1 MKTFF
6 VSAVVQLL
14 VFGVFGSFL
23 LMAAT
28 MALLTFAFWHENP
41 SINLFR
47 EMGQVLLMVVPY
59 AALYTCAIGLVDF
72 LLRGLTIPYRRVICV
87 AAAVISMIWMIWMTG
102 TLDEPAKLASICL
115 MAALSA
121 ALCSW
126 LCDAF
131 ANRKSPPAG
140 LMPAAVST
148 ASPG

>member
-1 MKTFF
+1 MINRLCR
-6 VSAVVQLL
+6 SAL
-14 VFGVFGSFL
+14 VGLG
-23 LMAAT
+23 
-28 MALLTFAFWHENP
+28 
-41 SINLFR
+41 
-47 EMGQVLLMVVPY
+47 VLLACLSAPAHAQSNPKTITMVVPY

-72 LLRGLTIPYRRVICV
+72 LLRGLTIPYRMVICV